1 MKRSAKNI
9 NITNPLV
16 VLPWVTDCIGRHYRR
31 RDFRNLLIEHG
42 LKKSEYYRIK
52 RENDK
57 ASLAPYCLNIANTAC
72 SQIRSKNLSLS
83 KITIRER
90 RDPSNGKIRPIGN
103 EGALQQVL
111 DYIAVY
117 SSMDIFRRRIV
128 LAQVSSIKGRG
139 QMLGIRLI
147 RSWLKK
153 DNSAAKYAKK
163 HNLRYSRR
171 ITYFVKLDIRK
182 CFPSA
187 RLEIF
192 LEYFRRDCGNQDI
205 LWLWE
210 QLLRSHRT
218 DDNQGFMIGAL
229 PSCWALQYMVSY
241 VYRKAM
247 DMHYVRRGQA
257 HKTFYKCAIF
267 MDDIL
272 LLGSNCKQMRKGIKE
287 LISYTKEAFG
297 LELKPSWH
305 IEKLT
310 SPEDMQSAKAAG
322 DSRVWHEYRLKEK
335 AIDMMGYIIH
345 PDGSCTIRGRTFIKA
360 RRVILRFNRTGAYNL
375 KQAERACSY
384 KGYFKHSANYRLE
397 KLYNIGRAFA
407 EAAKVVS
414 MNARLKAG
422 GKKHAKSIL

>member
-9 NITNPLV
+9 DITNPLT
-16 VLPWVTDCIGRHYRR
+16 VLPWATDCIGRHYKR

-57 ASLAPYCLNIANTAC
+57 ASLAPYCLRIAETAC
-72 SQIRSKNLSLS
+72 SQIRSKKLSLT
-83 KITIRER
+83 KITIKER

-103 EGALQQVL
+103 EGALQQVF

-128 LAQVSSIKGRG
+128 LAQVSSIKKRG
-139 QMLGIRLI
+139 QILGVKLI
-147 RSWLKK
+147 ESWLKK
-153 DNSAAKYAKK
+153 DNHAAKYARE
-163 HNLRYSRR
+163 HGLRYSRK

-218 DDNQGFMIGAL
+218 DGNQGFMIGAL

-247 DMHYVRRGQA
+247 DMHYTRRGQGY
-257 HKTFYKCAIF
+257 KTFHKCDIF

-272 LLGSNCKQMRKGIKE
+272 LLGSNRKQMQKGIKE
-287 LISYTKEAFG
+287 LISYTKAAFG

-310 SPEDMQSAKAAG
+310 SPDAMQAARTAG
-322 DSRVWHEYRLKEK
+322 DSDTWHKYRLKEK
-335 AIDMMGYIIH
+335 AIDMMGYITH

-360 RRVILRFNRTGAYNL
+360 RRAVLRFNRTGSYNL

-384 KGYFKHSANYRLE
+384 KGYFKHSASYRAE
-397 KLYNIGRAFA
+397 KLYNIGKAFA

-414 MNARLKAG
+414 RNARMKAG